1 MKQSFKSFKKH
12 PYVQRYCIWLQQKL
26 SAVKKKNQT
35 NTQPKGE
42 CQILYRFKKKKK
54 TFRAF
59 QHYPLEI
66 PSVNH
71 FISEKAFY

>member
-1 MKQSFKSFKKH
+1 MYRDIVFGCNRN
-12 PYVQRYCIWLQQKL
+12 YLQL
-26 SAVKKKNQT
+26 KKNQT

-42 CQILYRFKKKKK
+42 CQILYRFKKKK